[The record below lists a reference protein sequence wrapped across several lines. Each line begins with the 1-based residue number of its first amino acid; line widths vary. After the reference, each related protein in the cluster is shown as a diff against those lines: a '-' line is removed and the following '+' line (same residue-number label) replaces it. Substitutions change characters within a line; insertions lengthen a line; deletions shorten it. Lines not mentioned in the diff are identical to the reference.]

1 MGEAIKITPNESD
14 KDMTRL
20 RTNLKVWLVYSTDA
34 FHLHMTQELK
44 KCRNVLPDASFGAC
58 FVQGSKPEK

>member
-1 MGEAIKITPNESD
+1 MGEAIKITPNEND

-34 FHLHMTQELK
+34 FHSHMSQDVVVK
-44 KCRNVLPDASFGAC
+44 
-58 FVQGSKPEK
+58 

>member
-1 MGEAIKITPNESD
+1 MGEAIKITPNEND

-34 FHLHMTQELK
+34 FHSHMSQELK
-44 KCRNVLPDASFGAC
+44 KMPKCSCDLVFSCGN
-58 FVQGSKPEK
+58 E